1 MAGSATGYR
10 EIPFNYTSA
19 DDARVVS
26 LLLGDGTWAR
36 LEELRARRVT
46 GRSARLLMR
55 FLGQVFI
62 HRRNAYLFEE
72 LLTSPRRQAKLLGGL
87 EADLAVIEAKA
98 AGEPVV
104 GEVLTAC
111 RGLLGRFVSELRE
124 TPALRLRARQALAP
138 VVGGANVLFDPFT
151 RVAHATDATDWRLH
165 LPFAVVRPSEEA
177 QVAPL
182 LAAIGGLGLHAI
194 PRGAGTGLTG
204 GAVPLAERC
213 VVVNTEALNRIRRIS
228 TRPFAAEDGTPFE
241 GAVMELE
248 AGVVTEHA
256 MEEAEEHGLVFATD
270 PTSAWACTIGGNI
283 AENAGGKTAV
293 LWGTCIDNLL
303 SWRTALPDGRVV
315 VTTREG
321 HPFRKVIPSD
331 VLRFTLSDTAGRPI
345 RTVTL
350 TGGEI
355 RRNGLWKDI
364 TNKLLGGL
372 PGLQKEGT
380 DGIVT
385 SAEFVLHPR
394 YPESRTLCVEFFGP
408 DFDEASRVIL
418 ELAESFP
425 NRGEEVLQ
433 ALEHFDD
440 EYVRAIGYRTKAARA
455 ETPRA
460 VILIDVVGK
469 SAEQAERGIATIRG
483 IAARH
488 GGMEV
493 FLAASPAEA
502 KLFWNDRK
510 KLGAIARRTNAFK
523 LNEDIVLP
531 LDALAEFARF
541 CDARN
546 AAEERAAQGD
556 FADAAIEALGAVPP
570 KGRPERFDEKL
581 GRARALRDGASAAL
595 ASADAAA
602 LRSLAVGE
610 RLRADLLGLVRGAPA
625 LEAAVESA
633 WTTSRGRRIV
643 LATHMHAG
651 DGNVH
656 VNIPVLSNDLR
667 MMRRAEEAVDDVMA
681 EVARL
686 GGVCSGEHGIGVTK
700 LKYLEPERVAAL
712 DGYRREVDPKGT
724 MNPGKLSDFAASL
737 SVFTPSFNLLELEA
751 RILQHAQLG
760 ELAERVATCVRCG
773 KCKPDC
779 CVFYPQKGL
788 HFHPRNKNLAVGAL
802 VEALLYD
809 AQRERSARFSLL
821 PWLTEVADHCT
832 LCHKCAKP
840 CPVDIDTAD
849 VSILERQILA
859 ARGAKPT
866 PPPTLAALTYLSTTS
881 PAANRLL
888 RGAIVSAGGAVQRLA
903 HAAVKPLLPAF
914 PPVDGPL
921 GVLRSPVPKADA
933 GTLRDLLP
941 ECGPDEAIVL
951 EPEGEAAATVLY
963 FPGCGSERLYSTVSA
978 AAIHLLLETGT
989 RVVLPPPFLCC
1000 GFPHRANAKEEAHG
1014 KIVLRD
1020 VIVFSQIRAMLR
1032 HLSFD
1037 SVVVTCGTCMEALER
1052 MEAGKV
1058 FGCEVA
1064 DAVAFAGSRGLSLPK
1079 EGTALY
1085 HTPCHDSFDGAGPK
1099 VLAATLGVAA
1109 TEVPHCCSE
1118 AGTLALSRPDIAE
1131 AMRHRKRA
1139 ALAEAKGNRAG
1150 RPVVL
1155 TNCPSCLTGLKRNE
1169 DLGVEPRHVAVEAAR
1184 RLSPDWPAR
1193 FAERAR
1199 GASVIRF

>member
-1 MAGSATGYR
+1 MAVRATGYR

-19 DDARVVS
+19 DDARVVA

-36 LEELRARRVT
+36 LEELRGRRVT

-55 FLGQVFI
+55 FLGEVFI

-72 LLTSPRRQAKLLGGL
+72 LLASPKRRTKLLGGL
-87 EADLAVIEAKA
+87 EADLAGIEAKA
-98 AGEPVV
+98 AGEPLV
-104 GEVLTAC
+104 GEVLAAC
-111 RGLLGRFVSELRE
+111 RALLGRFVAEIRE
-124 TPALRLRARQALAP
+124 TPALRARARQALAP
-138 VVGGANVLFDPFT
+138 IVGAANVQFDPFT

-165 LPFAVVRPSEEA
+165 LPFAVVRPFEEA

-213 VVVNTEALNRIRRIS
+213 VVVNTEALNRIRRVG
-228 TRPFAAEDGTPFE
+228 TRTFAAHDGTPFE

-248 AGVVTEHA
+248 AGVVTERA
-256 MEEAEEHGLVFATD
+256 MEEAEGHGLVFATD

-321 HPFRKVIPSD
+321 HPFRKILPTNT
-331 VLRFTLSDTAGRPI
+331 LRFTIADIAGNPI

-350 TGGEI
+350 TGEET
-355 RRNGLWKDI
+355 RRPGLWKDI
-364 TNKLLGGL
+364 TNKHLGGL

-385 SAEFVLHPR
+385 SAEFVLHQR
-394 YPESRTLCVEFFGP
+394 FPESRTLCVEFFGP

-418 ELAESFP
+418 ELADAFP

-460 VILIDVVGK
+460 AILIDVVGK
-469 SAEQAERGIATIRG
+469 SAEQVERGIGTIRA

-493 FLAASPAEA
+493 FVASSPAEA

-523 LNEDIVLP
+523 LNEDVVLP
-531 LDALAEFARF
+531 LAALAEFARF

-546 AAEERAAQGD
+546 ATEERTAQRD
-556 FADAAIEALGAVPP
+556 FAEAAVEALAAVPP
-570 KGRPERFDEKL
+570 KGRPERFEEKL
-581 GRARALRDGASAAL
+581 GRARALAAEAMASLDAADALTLRAL
-595 ASADAAA
+595 AVA
-602 LRSLAVGE
+602 E
-610 RLRADLLGLVRGAPA
+610 RLRGELLGLVRGAPA
-625 LEAAVESA
+625 LDAAVDAA
-633 WTTSRGRRIV
+633 WKLARERRIV

-656 VNIPVLSNDLR
+656 VNIPVFSNDLR
-667 MMRRAEEAVDDVMA
+667 MMKRAEEAVDDVMA

-712 DGYRREVDPKGT
+712 DAYRKDVDPAGT
-724 MNPGKLSDFAASL
+724 MNPKKLSDLGASL

-760 ELAERVATCVRCG
+760 ELAEKVATCVRCG

-779 CVFYPQKGL
+779 CVFFPQKGL

-832 LCHKCAKP
+832 LCHKCARP

-859 ARGAKPT
+859 SRGAKAT

-881 PAANRLL
+881 PLGNRLL
-888 RGAIVSAGGAVQRLA
+888 RGAIVSAGGTAQRLA
-903 HAAVKPLLPAF
+903 HAVVSPLLPAF
-914 PPVDGPL
+914 PSVTGPL
-921 GVLRSPVPKADA
+921 GVLRSPVPKADP

-941 ECGPDEAIVL
+941 ECRPDEAIVL
-951 EPEGEAAATVLY
+951 EPGRDAAATVFY
-963 FPGCGSERLYSTVSA
+963 FPGCGSERLYSTVA
-978 AAIHLLLETGT
+978 MAAIHVLLEAGC

-1000 GFPHRANAKEEAHG
+1000 GFPHRANAREEAHG
-1014 KIVLRD
+1014 KLVLAD

-1032 HLSFD
+1032 HLYFD
-1037 SVVVTCGTCMEALER
+1037 AVVVTCGTCMEALEG
-1052 MEAGKV
+1052 MEAGKI
-1058 FGCEVA
+1058 FGCEVV
-1064 DAVAFAGSRGLSLPK
+1064 DAVAFAGSRGLALPK
-1079 EGTALY
+1079 DGTALY
-1085 HTPCHDSFDGAGPK
+1085 HTPCHDSFDGAGLA
-1099 VLAATLGVAA
+1099 VLASTLGVAA
-1109 TEVPHCCSE
+1109 TDVPHCCSE

-1131 AMRHRKRA
+1131 AMRHRKRE
-1139 ALAEAKGNRAG
+1139 ALSAAKGPGAG

-1184 RLSPDWPAR
+1184 RLSPDWRAL

-1199 GASVIRF
+1199 NAAVIRF